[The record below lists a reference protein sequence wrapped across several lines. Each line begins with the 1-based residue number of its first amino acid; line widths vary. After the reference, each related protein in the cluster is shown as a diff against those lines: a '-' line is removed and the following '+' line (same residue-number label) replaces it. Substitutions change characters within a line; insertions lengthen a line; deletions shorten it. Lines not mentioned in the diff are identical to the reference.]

1 MRWLEQTIRRYE
13 HRRWT
18 RDDNRLVRPFEWGLG
33 YIGGPSNGAD
43 PRPWLER
50 WVAERIATSDEWYA
64 TEPASDYKLEER
76 TQGSGRTENVL
87 TFTSAVESPWAVNN
101 TVTAYFYPAKKSGPA
116 VVILPHWNAKSN
128 EYTAICKWLN
138 TLGISALRMVMPYH
152 ETRLVAGH
160 ERADQLVGANIGL
173 TLQANQQAVKDV
185 RRCLRWLEQRGYGKL
200 GLLGTSIGS
209 SIAFIT
215 MCHDRAVR
223 AGAFLHVST
232 FFGEVVRTGMTT
244 MHVWESLR
252 AKVSGEEL
260 TRFWSPI
267 SPYPYIARLR
277 GTGQKALMIT
287 GKYDPTFWP
296 DLSMQAI
303 AALKR
308 EGIPHDALVLPCGHY
323 SLAEPPFKWAVGWRF
338 GTFLFQ
344 NLT

>member
-1 MRWLEQTIRRYE
+1 MGWLEQTIRRYE

-18 RDDNRLVRPFEWGLG
+18 RDDNRLVRSFEWGLAH
-33 YIGGPSNGAD
+33 IGGPSNGAD
-43 PRPWLER
+43 PRPWLEQ
-50 WVAERIATSDEWYA
+50 WVGERIAASEEWFA
-64 TEPASDYKLEER
+64 TEPASDYKLD
-76 TQGSGRTENVL
+76 GNVL
-87 TFTSAVESPWAVNN
+87 TFSSAVRSPWAVNN

-116 VVILPHWNAKSN
+116 VVVLPHWNAKSH
-128 EYTAICKWLN
+128 EYTAICNWLN

-152 ETRLVAGH
+152 ETRLVEGH

-232 FFGEVVRTGMTT
+232 YFGEVVRTGMTT

-277 GTGQKALMIT
+277 GSGQKALMIT

-303 AALKR
+303 EALQR
-308 EGIPHDALVLPCGHY
+308 EGIPHEALVLPCGHY
-323 SLAEPPFKWAVGWRF
+323 SLAEPPFKWAAGWRF

>member
-1 MRWLEQTIRRYE
+1 MSWLEQTIRRYE

-18 RDDNRLVRPFEWGLG
+18 RDDNRLVRPFEWGLEHV
-33 YIGGPSNGAD
+33 GGPSNGAD
-43 PRPWLER
+43 PRPWLEK
-50 WVAERIATSDEWYA
+50 WVEATIQSSDEWFA
-64 TEPASDYKLEER
+64 TEPATDYKLEGN
-76 TQGSGRTENVL
+76 TL
-87 TFTSAVESPWAVNN
+87 TFTSAVRSPWSANDKV
-101 TVTAYFYPAKKSGPA
+101 VAYFYPARRSGPA

-128 EYTAICKWLN
+128 EYNAICRWLN

-160 ERADQLVGANIGL
+160 ERADQLVGTNLGL
-173 TLQANQQAVKDV
+173 TLQANRQAVTDT
-185 RRCLRWLEQRGYGKL
+185 RRCLRWLEQQGYGKL

-215 MCHDRAVR
+215 MCHDPAVR

-232 FFGEVVRTGMTT
+232 YFGDVVRTGMTT
-244 MHVWESLR
+244 MHVWEGLR
-252 AKVSGEEL
+252 AKVTSDEIQ
-260 TRFWSPI
+260 RYWAPI
-267 SPYPYIARLR
+267 SPYPFIPRLR

-296 DLSMQAI
+296 DLSQH
-303 AALKR
+303 ALDALRR

-338 GTFLFQ
+338 GSFLFR